1 MPQLPPQAER
11 RPVTCTAHGR
21 SRVDE
26 WAWLRDK
33 DDPAVI
39 AHLEAENAYT
49 AAVLEPLETL
59 RQEIFDEIKAH
70 VVEDDVS
77 APVPREEYEYYSRTI
92 EGQQYPLHCRRPL
105 GGGDEQVMLDVNAL
119 AEGHEFCQ
127 LGLVAVSPD
136 ETRLAYSVDTTGD
149 ETHELRIRVLG
160 QDVTDEVVA
169 KDVGSGGT
177 WAGDS
182 RALLYIRLDAMHR
195 PYQVWCSS
203 HDGGD
208 QLLLQEDDD
217 QFFLSAQLSEDRQW
231 LLFSLRSKETSEV
244 WAAPADLSQPPK
256 QVIPRQQGVQY
267 EVLPHAPSG
276 RFFLISNDGAPD
288 FQVLAGAWP
297 DGEWSVVA
305 PAEPGVR
312 IDGGLV
318 LSSHLV
324 LQERADAGTRLRAL
338 NLATGKLRVLPQRE
352 AVATVR
358 LASNLRFETTEVHF
372 AYESL
377 TQPPMVLRVDLA
389 DPAAAPTVIK
399 EQPVRG
405 FSPDDYVA
413 ERLWACGDDGT
424 EIPVSV
430 VRHKSTPLGT
440 PPALVTAYGSYEIS
454 HDPRFSAA
462 RLSLLD
468 RGFVWAIVHAR
479 GGGELGRAWY
489 DAGKLGNKQRTF
501 DDVIA
506 ATRMLQERGLAGP
519 TVLRGG
525 SAGGL
530 MVGAVLNRASS
541 LYAGAVAE
549 VPFVDVLTTMSDP
562 TLPLTITEYEEWGD
576 PNTEQGFAWIEAYSP
591 YDNVTRQAYPAVLAT
606 AGLNDPR
613 VGYWEP
619 AKWVQRLRERTT
631 GEAPILLRT
640 EMGAGHGGRTGRYAA
655 WSEEAEVLAFI
666 CAVTS
671 GELAATSTPRAT
683 FAT

>member
-1 MPQLPPQAER
+1 MEGEGMPQLPPEAER
-11 RPVTCTAHGR
+11 RLVTHAEHGR
-21 SRVDE
+21 ARVDE

-33 DDPAVI
+33 EDPAVM

-49 AAVLEPLETL
+49 AAVLAPHDVL
-59 RQEIFDEIKAH
+59 RQAIFDEIKGH

-77 APVPREEYEYYSRTI
+77 ASVPRERFDYYSRTV
-92 EGQQYPLHCRRPL
+92 EGQQYPLHCRRPI
-105 GGGDEQVMLDVNAL
+105 GGGEEQVLLDVNAV
-119 AEGHEFCQ
+119 AAGHDYCQ

-160 QDVTDEVVA
+160 EDVADEVVA
-169 KDVGSGGT
+169 KDVGGGGT

-182 RALLYIRLDAMHR
+182 RTVLFTRLDPMHR
-195 PYQVWCSS
+195 PFQVWRSS
-203 HDGGD
+203 DQGED

-217 QFFLSAQLSEDRQW
+217 QFFLSAQLSQDHHW
-231 LLFSLRSKETSEV
+231 LLINLGSKETSEV
-244 WAAPADLSQPPK
+244 WAMPADLSDRPRP
-256 QVIPRQQGVQY
+256 VIPRRQGVKY
-267 EVLPHAPSG
+267 GVLPHTASG
-276 RFFLISNDGAPD
+276 RFFLLSNEGAPD
-288 FQVLAGAWP
+288 YQVLAGSWP
-297 DGEWSVVA
+297 GSDWGVVV

-318 LSSHLV
+318 LTSHLV
-324 LQERADAGTRLRAL
+324 LQERADAGTRLRTL
-338 NLATGKLRVLPQRE
+338 DLSTGALRVLPQRE
-352 AVATVR
+352 EVATVR
-358 LASNLRFETTEVHF
+358 LASNLRFETTEVHYG
-372 AYESL
+372 YESL
-377 TQPPMVLRVDLA
+377 TQPPTVLRVDLA
-389 DPAAAPTVIK
+389 DPAAVPAVVK

-413 ERLWACGDDGT
+413 ERLWAKADDGT

-430 VRHKSTPLGT
+430 VRHRSTSLGA
-440 PPALVTAYGSYEIS
+440 PPALVTAYGAYEMSY
-454 HDPRFSAA
+454 DPRFSVA

-489 DAGKLGNKQRTF
+489 DGGKLGNKQNTF
-501 DDVIA
+501 DDVVA
-506 ATRMLQERGLAGP
+506 ATRMLQGRGYAGP
-519 TVLRGG
+519 TVIRGA

-530 MVGAVLNRASS
+530 MVGAVLNRAAAI
-541 LYAGAVAE
+541 YAGAVAE
-549 VPFVDVLTTMSDP
+549 VPFVDALTTMCDP

-576 PNTEQGFAWIEAYSP
+576 PNTEEGFSWIEGYAP
-591 YDNVTRQAYPAVLAT
+591 YDNVTEQAYPAVLAT

-631 GEAPILLRT
+631 GNAPILLRT

-655 WSEEAEVLAFI
+655 WWEEAEVLAYV

-671 GELAATSTPRAT
+671 GALGAR
-683 FAT
+683 